1 MRQNE
6 AQIDDIQPRPP
17 LWRGRVLASRR
28 VRPRAMAL
36 VLLAGLALAGCGA
49 GTSHRDPPKS
59 VPNQPKPSLNQPK
72 PVALAV
78 PGTQAVVARVGSRTL
93 TGAMLTHLIDLGVA
107 LEPAAIRAP
116 LVPPSFSKCITA
128 IEAQERL
135 KGTSV
140 SAASAERTCQA
151 RYEEDRQAA
160 IRRWISGEWTI
171 HGAEEYGVAVS
182 DQAVRE
188 GYIREAHE
196 ESKSVSEFEKQM
208 VEAGETEADRL
219 RAIRVTRSGERI
231 REKIERIANHITQAD
246 LRHYYETHLRSY
258 TVPEK
263 RDLEIMRFKTKS
275 EAEKAKREIAAG
287 RTFASLAKASTLPQ
301 PIFSK
306 DGLVRGLAPGVY
318 SERPLDR
325 AIFRSR
331 PNVLGGPVKI
341 VLGWYL
347 FEVKRTHQGRRKAFG
362 EVATSIRRMLPKLRT
377 EQMLTA
383 FTVPWRK
390 KWRAKTDCA
399 RGYVIR
405 KCKQFKEP
413 PGTQPE
419 DPYTLA

>member
-6 AQIDDIQPRPP
+6 DQIGDIQLRSP
-17 LWRGRVLASRR
+17 LRCRRVLASRR
-28 VRPRAMAL
+28 VRLRAMAL
-36 VLLAGLALAGCGA
+36 VLLAALALAGCGA
-49 GTSHRDPPKS
+49 GTAHRDPPK
-59 VPNQPKPSLNQPK
+59 PAPNQPK
-72 PVALAV
+72 PVALTIPGPRAV
-78 PGTQAVVARVGSRTL
+78 IARVGSRTL

-107 LEPAAIRAP
+107 LEPAAIRAQ
-116 LVPPSFSKCITA
+116 LVPPSFSKCITSL
-128 IEAQERL
+128 EAQERL
-135 KGTSV
+135 KGATI
-140 SAASAERTCQA
+140 SAPSAERTCRA
-151 RYEEDRQAA
+151 RYEEDRLAA
-160 IRRWISGEWTI
+160 ITRWISGEWVI

-196 ESKSVSEFEKQM
+196 EPKSVSEFEKHM

-231 REKIERIANHITQAD
+231 REKVDRIANHITQAD
-246 LRHYYETHLRSY
+246 LRDYYETHLRKY
-258 TVPEK
+258 MIPEK

-275 EAEKAKREIAAG
+275 EAEKAKREIAGG
-287 RTFASLAKASTLPQ
+287 RSFASLAKASTLPQ

-306 DGLVRGLAPGVY
+306 AGLVRGLAPGVY

-331 PNVLGGPVKI
+331 PDVLGGPVKI

-347 FEVKRTHQGRRKAFG
+347 FEVKRTHQGRRKGFD
-362 EVATSIRRMLPKLRT
+362 EVETSIRRMLPKLRT
-377 EQMLTA
+377 EQMLIA

-390 KWRAKTDCA
+390 KWRAKTDCSQ
-399 RGYVIR
+399 GYVVR